1 MTRETTTPGPH
12 EPPKHDAGYKSMFA
26 DWRMV
31 EQVLCGLFSD
41 LARELDLST
50 LRRLPA
56 DFVMASGLL
65 RRAGDR
71 LWRVDFHDPQWA
83 PLFVLLE
90 FQSTPDPRMAWRIL
104 EYRTLALEEA
114 VKQGVAGP
122 SGLRPLFLAI
132 VIYNGIE
139 AWNDPAAG
147 ERPVPKNVLDY
158 ESPRLYRLMDMHRDG
173 TSGLPPDNLVTAVVK
188 IETMKSIDQLPRV
201 ANDVFR
207 WGRRPGYRQAV
218 AAIAGWFDQ
227 VVAPR
232 KWPGVRWAELLD
244 MELDEVEEE
253 SMLAE
258 TVKRWTEEWYQEGR
272 QEGRQEG
279 TIATLRDLVT
289 LKFGAEV
296 AAQLPALLEGLS
308 EADRVAVVAAAVLQC
323 DTGDEF
329 IARAVRGG

>member
-1 MTRETTTPGPH
+1 M
-12 EPPKHDAGYKSMFA
+12 
-26 DWRMV
+26 
-31 EQVLCGLFSD
+31 
-41 LARELDLST
+41 
-50 LRRLPA
+50 
-56 DFVMASGLL
+56 
-65 RRAGDR
+65 
-71 LWRVDFHDPQWA
+71 
-83 PLFVLLE
+83 
-90 FQSTPDPRMAWRIL
+90 
-104 EYRTLALEEA
+104 
-114 VKQGVAGP
+114 
-122 SGLRPLFLAI
+122 
-132 VIYNGIE
+132 IYNGTE
-139 AWNDPAAG
+139 VWNDPAAG
-147 ERPVPKNVLDY
+147 ERPVPKNLLDY
-158 ESPRLYRLMDMHRDG
+158 ESPRLYRLLDMHRDG
-173 TSGLPPDNLVTAVVK
+173 TSGLLPDNLVTAVVK
-188 IETMKSIDQLPRV
+188 IETAQSADQLTRV

-244 MELDEVEEE
+244 MELDEEEEE

-296 AAQLPALLEGLS
+296 AAQLPVLLEGLS

-323 DTGDEF
+323 DTGEEF
-329 IARAVRGG
+329 IARTRSDPGVAGDHGQ